1 LRNFSHYLAGV
12 IHGDQFVILDQ
23 FSKARAS
30 RFDMCVFDTASCLTN
45 LQAWDRFL
53 YVYKDLI
60 KNLTNLS
67 LEKDPEEEA
76 EALANQKAG
85 SSVNSGIPSGN
96 RMLIV
101 KCVWSFL
108 NVFLFYFVL
117 QVLES

>member
-1 LRNFSHYLAGV
+1 
-12 IHGDQFVILDQ
+12 
-23 FSKARAS
+23 
-30 RFDMCVFDTASCLTN
+30 M
-45 LQAWDRFL
+45 QAWDRFL

-76 EALANQKAG
+76 EALANQRAG
-85 SSVNSGIPSGN
+85 PSSNSGTPAGN

-101 KCVWSFL
+101 KCVWSYLNGFL
-108 NVFLFYFVL
+108 SYFVL